1 MESESKAQL
10 CERERAMAK
19 ALSMSVF
26 FRPEY
31 FHDTV
36 RILEN
41 YKNGKMIEAEA
52 TKAFASVC
60 ASAGVDPN
68 EQQWLWEYLKNCNKE
83 LAMKTDAKWLP
94 CEGYGA
100 YW

>member
-1 MESESKAQL
+1 MKSESKAQL

-31 FHDTV
+31 FHSTV
-36 RILEN
+36 RILNN
-41 YKNGKMIEAEA
+41 YKKEKISEAEA
-52 TKAFASVC
+52 TNAFAKVC
-60 ASAGVDPN
+60 ESAGVDAN
-68 EQQWLWEYLKNCNKE
+68 EQQWLWTYLKNCDTE